1 VHLRLFGRNVEF
13 GHDFNGIVC
22 ARRDLLVANPHA
34 DPGMARYA
42 QRLLDA
48 TQTAGQPTL
57 TAEVRQLVLM
67 QLSSG
72 RCTIDRA
79 AHLLGVDRRTIHRR
93 LAREGESFSGI
104 VEAVRR
110 ELAVRYMADG
120 TRSMAEVSSLLGFGA
135 PSGFSRWY
143 RQQFGTTAT
152 EHRARTPQRAG

>member
-1 VHLRLFGRNVEF
+1 
-13 GHDFNGIVC
+13 
-22 ARRDLLVANPHA
+22 
-34 DPGMARYA
+34 
-42 QRLLDA
+42 
-48 TQTAGQPTL
+48 
-57 TAEVRQLVLM
+57 
-67 QLSSG
+67 
-72 RCTIDRA
+72 
-79 AHLLGVDRRTIHRR
+79 
-93 LAREGESFSGI
+93 